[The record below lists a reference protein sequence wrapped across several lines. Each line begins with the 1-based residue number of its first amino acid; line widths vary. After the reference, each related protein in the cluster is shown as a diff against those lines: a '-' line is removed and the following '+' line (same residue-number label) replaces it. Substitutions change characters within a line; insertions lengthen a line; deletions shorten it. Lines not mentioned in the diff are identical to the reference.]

1 MRNLEFSSNLVLSQY
16 SMVHEASAG
25 FSGGRMCILLTSASD
40 QNAQARPSESP
51 QDARA
56 LHFAQLDI
64 MDHFP
69 TNWGRPVSLKP
80 PIPLYVETKNVFIE
94 I

>member
-16 SMVHEASAG
+16 SMVHEANAG
-25 FSGGRMCILLTSASD
+25 FSGERMYILLTSASD
-40 QNAQARPSESP
+40 QNAQARPSP

-80 PIPLYVETKNVFIE
+80 PIPRFMLKPRMFS
-94 I
+94 